1 MSFGPRNAM
10 LLGVVTPETTVLTV
24 RLGSSIVGP
33 ACEACAWAPLCAGP
47 ACADAPARRTEAMT
61 SEAPNFM
68 VPPLLCACPCNRRGN
83 TTAEAIWIC
92 SLARAMTARCCSAR
106 ELANRVASPDRPA
119 LDDLCIDAAQ
129 VERDA
134 LWRVDELPRLCAVAF
149 GELPAA
155 EVREIGHFD
164 NRGADLHSG
173 SGWEVLGAQ
182 IEVDV
187 ELIAGE
193 RPALVVARDQ
203 RRGAG
208 VHERQ
213 LRFRIGPLAAR
224 APRVADQSALDVQLG
239 LPERFA
245 FADRGSPR
253 DQLDRS
259 VVVRGRTDLVEPGLK
274 MLGGR
279 DHGVHRTRRKASAQL
294 GRESEEAKELRV
306 AREAGDS
313 RDSVAVEGEHH
324 DSVGA

>member
-47 ACADAPARRTEAMT
+47 ACADAPARRTTEAMT

-193 RPALVVARDQ
+193 RPAL
-203 RRGAG
+203 
-208 VHERQ
+208 
-213 LRFRIGPLAAR
+213 
-224 APRVADQSALDVQLG
+224 DVQLG